1 MPARTR
7 PSTKAR
13 IPPRDVLATRAE
25 MLASAGTTASINPTP
40 SGLASATSR
49 RLELGRAPTRHW

>member
-1 MPARTR
+1 M
-7 PSTKAR
+7 
-13 IPPRDVLATRAE
+13 PPRDVLAMRAE
-25 MLASAGTTASINPTP
+25 MLASAGTTASINQAP